1 MTFKTETAFEQA
13 FIETLFNKGWESTVL
28 KNPTEQDLIKN
39 WAKILFENNSGI
51 DRLNGQPLTDSEM
64 AQILEQIKK
73 LRTPLALNGF
83 INGKTVS
90 IKRDNPND
98 SAHLGK
104 EISLSIYDRQ
114 QIAAGE
120 SRYQIVQQPKFPTS
134 SPILND
140 RRGDIMLLINGMPLF
155 HIELKRSG
163 VPVSQAAHQIENYA
177 RSGIFSGLFSLVQI
191 FVAMNPEET
200 KYFANPGP
208 EGKFNSDYYF
218 NWADFNNEPINHWKD
233 IAADL
238 LSIPMAHQL
247 IGFYTVADKTDGVL
261 KVMRSYQFYA
271 VRAISDRVAR
281 IGWDGRDR
289 LGGYIW
295 HTTGSGKTMTS
306 FKSAYLIATS
316 KDADKVIFLMDR
328 IELGTQSLE
337 QYNNFADTDDF
348 VQSTENTYALISK
361 LKSTNP
367 NEVLIVS
374 SIQKMS
380 NIRDEEGGINA
391 HDLAQIQNKRI
402 VIIVDEA
409 HRSTMGA
416 NLTSNQIGE
425 DPKSAKSDGMLI
437 TIKQTFPKAVFFGFT
452 GTPIQDENEKNKN
465 TTATVFGHELHRYSI
480 ADGIRDKNVLGFD
493 PYLISTYKD
502 SKLREFIALDEAKA
516 KTVQEALDDSK
527 KKEIYLRFMDK
538 SQVAMAGHWDKA
550 NNYVRGIEDYLT
562 TAQYRRPAHQK
573 KVVEDILE
581 NWIQYSQNN
590 KFHGMFA
597 TSSIAEAIEYYRLF
611 KKLKPELKITA
622 LFDPNIDNNENAKFK
637 EDGLVEIIS
646 DYNNRYGM
654 EFSLATHAKMK
665 RDIADRLA
673 HKELYK
679 RVEHTP
685 EKQLDL
691 LIVVDQMLT
700 GFDSKWVN
708 TLYLDKMLE
717 YANLIQ
723 AFSRTNRLFGKDK
736 PFGII
741 RYYRRP
747 HTMKRNIDA
756 AVKLYSGDKPLAL
769 FVDKL
774 QDNLDKL
781 NSIFIDIEQ
790 LFKNAGIE
798 NFEKLPEDKEACG
811 QFAKLFKQF
820 NEHLEAAKIQGFNWN
835 TLTYHFNDNDASK
848 SSFQVAIDEQA
859 YLILA
864 LRYKELFSEGGSG
877 GGGGSVPFEI
887 DGYLTEI
894 DTDKIDSDYMN
905 SRFTK
910 YLKALHD
917 SEKTISVEEALN
929 ELHKSFA
936 ALTHDEQRI
945 ANIFLHDVQRG
956 DVKLQEAKSFRDY
969 ITEYQ
974 FKAKEDEIHE
984 IAHSLGLDEKKLRQ
998 LINAHVNE
1006 GNIDEF
1012 GRFGQ
1017 LLSTV
1022 DKAKAKQY
1030 FERKE
1035 EQAIPAFKVK
1045 VKTDKFLREYIL
1057 RSSKTC

>member
-1 MTFKTETAFEQA
+1 MTFKSEKEFEQA
-13 FIETLFNKGWESTVL
+13 FIETLFNKGWESAVL
-28 KNPTEQDLIKN
+28 KNPTEQDLINN

-64 AQILEQIKK
+64 AQILEQIKN

-98 SAHLGK
+98 VAHLGK

-120 SRYQIVQQPKFPTS
+120 SRYQIVQQPKFTTS
-134 SPILND
+134 LPILND

-163 VPVSQAAHQIENYA
+163 APVSQAAHQIGNYA

-208 EGKFNSDYYF
+208 DGSFNSDYYF
-218 NWADFNNEPINHWKD
+218 NWADFNNEPINYWKD
-233 IAADL
+233 IAGTL

-261 KVMRSYQFYA
+261 KVMRSYQYFA

-281 IGWDGRDR
+281 IEWDGRDR

-348 VQSTENTYALISK
+348 VQSTENTHALISK

-380 NIRDEEGGINA
+380 NIKQEEGGLKA
-391 HDLAQIQNKRI
+391 HDIEQMQKKRI

-409 HRSTMGA
+409 HRSTFG
-416 NLTSNQIGE
+416 
-425 DPKSAKSDGMLI
+425 DMLI
-437 TIKQTFPKAVFFGFT
+437 TIKETFPQAVFFGFT
-452 GTPIQDENEKNKN
+452 GTPIQDENEKNLN
-465 TTATVFGHELHRYSI
+465 TTATVFGNELHRYSI

-502 SKLREFIALDEAKA
+502 SKLREAVALDEAKA
-516 KTVQEALDDSK
+516 NTVREALTDPK

-550 NNYVRGIEDYLT
+550 NNYVKGIEDYLPT
-562 TAQYRRPAHQK
+562 EQYRRPAHQK

-685 EKQLDL
+685 EKQLEL

-774 QDNLDKL
+774 QDNLKKI
-781 NSIFIDIEQ
+781 NTIFMDIEQ
-790 LFKNAGIE
+790 LFESTGIE
-798 NFEKLPEDKEACG
+798 NFEKLPEDKDICG

-835 TLTYHFNDNDASK
+835 TLTYHFDDNDASK
-848 SSFQVAIDEQA
+848 QPFQVVIDEQT

-864 LRYKELFSEGGSG
+864 LRYKELFADSGSG
-877 GGGGSVPFEI
+877 GGSGSVPFEI

-910 YLKALHD
+910 YLKALHEG
-917 SEKTISVEEALN
+917 EKAVSVEEALN

-974 FKAKEDEIHE
+974 FKAKEDEIHA
-984 IAHSLGLDEKKLRQ
+984 IATSFGLDESKLRQ
-998 LINAHVNE
+998 LISAHVNE
-1006 GNIDEF
+1006 NNINEF
-1012 GRFGQ
+1012 ARFDA
-1017 LLSTV
+1017 LLNTV

-1030 FERKE
+1030 FEQE
-1035 EQAIPAFKVK
+1035 EGKPIPPFKVNVK
-1045 VKTDKFLREYIL
+1045 VAAFLKEFVL
-1057 RSSKTC
+1057 KSSQPD

>member
-28 KNPTEQDLIKN
+28 KNPTEQDLINN

-64 AQILEQIKK
+64 AQILEQIKN

-98 SAHLGK
+98 AAHLGK

-177 RSGIFSGLFSLVQI
+177 RSGIFTGLFSLVQI
-191 FVAMNPEET
+191 FVAINPEET

-208 EGKFNSDYYF
+208 DGSFNSDYYF
-218 NWADFNNEPINHWKD
+218 NWADFNNEPINYWKD
-233 IAADL
+233 IAGTL

-261 KVMRSYQFYA
+261 KVMRSYQYFA

-281 IGWDGRDR
+281 IEWDGRDR

-348 VQSTENTYALISK
+348 VQSTENTHALISK

-380 NIRDEEGGINA
+380 NIKQEEGGLKA
-391 HDLAQIQNKRI
+391 HDIEQMQKKRI

-409 HRSTMGA
+409 HRSTFG
-416 NLTSNQIGE
+416 
-425 DPKSAKSDGMLI
+425 DMLI
-437 TIKQTFPKAVFFGFT
+437 TIKETFPQAVFFGFT
-452 GTPIQDENEKNKN
+452 GTPIQDENEKNMN

-502 SKLREFIALDEAKA
+502 SKLREAVALDEAKA
-516 KTVQEALDDSK
+516 NTIQEAMADTK

-538 SQVAMAGHWDKA
+538 SRVAMAGHWDKA
-550 NNYVRGIEDYLT
+550 NNYVRGIEDYLLT
-562 TAQYRRPAHQK
+562 EQYRRPEHQQ
-573 KVVEDILE
+573 KVVEDILD

-611 KKLKPELKITA
+611 KKLKPKLKITA

-774 QDNLDKL
+774 QDNLKKL
-781 NSIFIDIEQ
+781 NTIFTDIEQ
-790 LFKNAGIE
+790 LFKSTGIE
-798 NFEKLPEDKEACG
+798 NFEKLPEDKETCG

-835 TLTYHFNDNDASK
+835 TLTYHFDAK
-848 SSFQVAIDEQA
+848 GADEPLFQVVIDDQT

-974 FKAKEDEIHE
+974 FKAKEDEIHA
-984 IAHSLGLDEKKLRQ
+984 ISTSFGLDESKLRQ
-998 LINAHVNE
+998 LISAHVNE
-1006 GNIDEF
+1006 NNINEF
-1012 GRFGQ
+1012 ARFDA
-1017 LLSTV
+1017 LLNTV
-1022 DKAKAKQY
+1022 DKTKAKQY
-1030 FERKE
+1030 FEQEDGKS
-1035 EQAIPAFKVK
+1035 IPPFKVNVK
-1045 VKTDKFLREYIL
+1045 VAAFLKEFVL
-1057 RSSKTC
+1057 KNSQSN

>member
-1 MTFKTETAFEQA
+1 MTFKNEAAFEQA
-13 FIETLFNKGWESTVL
+13 FIETLFNKGWENTIL
-28 KNPTEQDLIKN
+28 KNPTEQDLINN

-64 AQILEQIKK
+64 AQILEQIKN

-98 SAHLGK
+98 AAHLGK

-218 NWADFNNEPINHWKD
+218 NWADFNNEPINYWKD
-233 IAADL
+233 IAAHL

-261 KVMRSYQFYA
+261 KVMRSYQYFA

-281 IGWDGRDR
+281 IEWDGRDR

-306 FKSAYLIATS
+306 FKSAYLIASS

-380 NIRDEEGGINA
+380 NIKDEEGGIKA
-391 HDLAQIQNKRI
+391 HDIEQMQKKRI

-409 HRSTMGA
+409 HRSTFG
-416 NLTSNQIGE
+416 
-425 DPKSAKSDGMLI
+425 DMLI
-437 TIKQTFPKAVFFGFT
+437 TIKQTFPQAVFFGFT
-452 GTPIQDENEKNKN
+452 GTPIQDENEKNMN
-465 TTATVFGHELHRYSI
+465 TTATIFGHELHRYSI

-502 SKLREFIALDEAKA
+502 SKLREVVALDEAKA
-516 KTVQEALDDSK
+516 NTIKEALADPK
-527 KKEIYLRFMDK
+527 KKEIYSRFMDK
-538 SQVAMAGHWDKA
+538 SQVTMAGHWDKA
-550 NNYVRGIEDYLT
+550 NNYVRGIEDYLLT
-562 TAQYRRPAHQK
+562 EQYRRPAHQN
-573 KVVEDILE
+573 KVVEDILD

-611 KKLKPELKITA
+611 KKLKPVLKITA

-774 QDNLDKL
+774 QDNLKKL
-781 NSIFIDIEQ
+781 NAIFTDIDQ

-835 TLTYHFNDNDASK
+835 RLTYYFDDNDASK
-848 SSFQVAIDEQA
+848 LPVHVAIGEQT

-917 SEKTISVEEALN
+917 GEKTISVEEALN

-974 FKAKEDEIHE
+974 FKAKEDEIHA
-984 IAHSLGLDEKKLRQ
+984 ISTSLGLDEPKLRQ
-998 LINAHVNE
+998 LISAHVNE
-1006 GNIDEF
+1006 NNINEF
-1012 GRFGQ
+1012 ARFDA
-1017 LLSTV
+1017 LLNTV
-1022 DKAKAKQY
+1022 DKTKAKQY
-1030 FERKE
+1030 FEQEDGK
-1035 EQAIPAFKVK
+1035 AIPPFKVNVK
-1045 VKTDKFLREYIL
+1045 VAAFLKEFVLKNSQIG
-1057 RSSKTC
+1057 

>member
-1 MTFKTETAFEQA
+1 MTFKNEAAFEQA

-28 KNPTEQDLIKN
+28 KNPTEQDLINN
-39 WAKILFENNSGI
+39 WAKILFENNNAI

-64 AQILEQIKK
+64 AQILEQIKT

-98 SAHLGK
+98 VAHLGK

-140 RRGDIMLLINGMPLF
+140 RRGDLMLLINGMPLF

-208 EGKFNSDYYF
+208 DGSFNSDYYF
-218 NWADFNNEPINHWKD
+218 NWADFNNEPINYWKD
-233 IAADL
+233 IAAHL

-261 KVMRSYQFYA
+261 KVMRSYQYFA

-281 IGWDGRDR
+281 IEWDGRDR

-348 VQSTENTYALISK
+348 VQSTENTHALISK

-380 NIRDEEGGINA
+380 NIKDEEGGIKA
-391 HDLAQIQNKRI
+391 HDIEQMQKKRI

-409 HRSTMGA
+409 HRSTFG
-416 NLTSNQIGE
+416 
-425 DPKSAKSDGMLI
+425 DMLI
-437 TIKQTFPKAVFFGFT
+437 TIKETFPQAVFFGFT
-452 GTPIQDENEKNKN
+452 GTPIQDENEKNMN

-516 KTVQEALDDSK
+516 KTVQEALADPK
-527 KKEIYLRFMDK
+527 KKEIYSRFMDK
-538 SQVAMAGHWDKA
+538 SQVAMAGHWDKS
-550 NNYVRGIEDYLT
+550 NNYVRGIEDYLP

-679 RVEHTP
+679 RVEHSP

-774 QDNLDKL
+774 QDNLNKL
-781 NSIFIDIEQ
+781 NAIFIDIEQ
-790 LFKNAGIE
+790 LFKSAGIE

-820 NEHLEAAKIQGFNWN
+820 NEYLEAAKIQGFNWN
-835 TLTYHFNDNDASK
+835 TLTYYFDDNDASK
-848 SSFQVAIDEQA
+848 LPFQVAIDEQT

-917 SEKTISVEEALN
+917 GEKAISVEEALN

-974 FKAKEDEIHE
+974 FKAKEDEIHA
-984 IAHSLGLDEKKLRQ
+984 IATSFGLDESKLRQ

-1006 GNIDEF
+1006 NNINEF
-1012 GRFGQ
+1012 ARFDA
-1017 LLSTV
+1017 LLNTV

-1030 FERKE
+1030 FEQE
-1035 EQAIPAFKVK
+1035 EGKPIPPFKVNVK
-1045 VKTDKFLREYIL
+1045 VAAFLKEFVL
-1057 RSSKTC
+1057 KSSQPD

>member
-13 FIETLFNKGWESTVL
+13 FIETLFNKGWENTVL
-28 KNPTEQDLIKN
+28 KNPTEQDLINN

-64 AQILEQIKK
+64 AQILEQIKT

-98 SAHLGK
+98 VAHLGK

-120 SRYQIVQQPKFPTS
+120 SRYQLVQQHKFPTS
-134 SPILND
+134 SQILND

-208 EGKFNSDYYF
+208 DGSFNSDYYF
-218 NWADFNNEPINHWKD
+218 NWADFNNEPINYWKD
-233 IAADL
+233 IAGTL

-261 KVMRSYQFYA
+261 KVMRSYQYFA

-281 IGWDGRDR
+281 IEWDGRDR

-348 VQSTENTYALISK
+348 VQSTENTHALISK

-380 NIRDEEGGINA
+380 NIKQEEGGLKA
-391 HDLAQIQNKRI
+391 HDIEQMQKKRI

-409 HRSTMGA
+409 HRSTFG
-416 NLTSNQIGE
+416 
-425 DPKSAKSDGMLI
+425 DMLI
-437 TIKQTFPKAVFFGFT
+437 TIKETFPQAVFFGFT
-452 GTPIQDENEKNKN
+452 GTPIQDENEKNLN

-502 SKLREFIALDEAKA
+502 SKLREAVALDEAKA
-516 KTVQEALDDSK
+516 NTIKEALDDPK
-527 KKEIYLRFMDK
+527 KKEIYSRFMDK
-538 SQVAMAGHWDKA
+538 NQVAMAGHWDNA
-550 NNYVRGIEDYLT
+550 NNYVRGIEDYLPT
-562 TAQYRRPAHQK
+562 EQYRRLAHQK

-685 EKQLDL
+685 EKQLEL

-774 QDNLDKL
+774 QDNLEKI
-781 NSIFIDIEQ
+781 NSIFTDIEQ
-790 LFKNAGIE
+790 LFKSAGIE
-798 NFEKLPEDKEACG
+798 NFEKLPEEKEACG

-835 TLTYHFNDNDASK
+835 TLTYHFDGKDVSE
-848 SSFQVAIDEQA
+848 SPIQVAIDEQT

-864 LRYKELFSEGGSG
+864 LRYKELFADGGSG
-877 GGGGSVPFEI
+877 GGSGSVPFEI

-917 SEKTISVEEALN
+917 GEKVISVEEALN

-936 ALTHDEQRI
+936 ALSHDEQRI

-974 FKAKEDEIHE
+974 FQAKEDEIHA
-984 IAHSLGLDEKKLRQ
+984 ISTSFGLDESKLRQ
-998 LINAHVNE
+998 LISAHVNE
-1006 GNIDEF
+1006 NNINEF
-1012 GRFGQ
+1012 ARFDA
-1017 LLSTV
+1017 LLNTV
-1022 DKAKAKQY
+1022 DKTKAKQY
-1030 FERKE
+1030 FEQE
-1035 EQAIPAFKVK
+1035 EGKAILPFKVNVK
-1045 VKTDKFLREYIL
+1045 VAAFLKEFVL
-1057 RSSKTC
+1057 NNSQSD

>member
-1 MTFKTETAFEQA
+1 MTFKSEAAFEQA

-28 KNPTEQDLIKN
+28 RNPTEQDLINN

-64 AQILEQIKK
+64 AQILEQIKN

-98 SAHLGK
+98 MAHLGK

-140 RRGDIMLLINGMPLF
+140 RRGDVMLLINGMPLF

-208 EGKFNSDYYF
+208 DGSFNSDYYF
-218 NWADFNNEPINHWKD
+218 NWADFNNEPINYWKD
-233 IAADL
+233 IAAHL

-261 KVMRSYQFYA
+261 KVMRSYQYFA
-271 VRAISDRVAR
+271 VRALSDRVAR
-281 IGWDGRDR
+281 IEWDGRDR

-337 QYNNFADTDDF
+337 QYNNFADTEDF
-348 VQSTENTYALISK
+348 VQSTENTHALISK

-380 NIRDEEGGINA
+380 NIKQEEDGLKA
-391 HDLAQIQNKRI
+391 HDIELMQKKRI

-409 HRSTMGA
+409 HRSTFG
-416 NLTSNQIGE
+416 
-425 DPKSAKSDGMLI
+425 DMLI
-437 TIKQTFPKAVFFGFT
+437 TIKETFPQAVFFGFT
-452 GTPIQDENEKNKN
+452 GTPIQDENEKNMN

-502 SKLREFIALDEAKA
+502 SKLREAVALDEAKA
-516 KTVQEALDDSK
+516 NTVREAFADPK
-527 KKEIYLRFMDK
+527 KKEIYSRFMDK

-550 NNYVRGIEDYLT
+550 NNYVKGIEDYLPT
-562 TAQYRRPAHQK
+562 EQYRRPTHQK

-611 KKLKPELKITA
+611 KKLNPELKTTA

-685 EKQLDL
+685 DKQLDL

-747 HTMKRNIDA
+747 YTMKRNIDA

-774 QDNLDKL
+774 QDNLKKL
-781 NSIFIDIEQ
+781 NSIFADIAQ
-790 LFKNAGIE
+790 LFKISGIE
-798 NFEKLPEDKEACG
+798 NFKKLPEEKEACG

-820 NEHLEAAKIQGFNWN
+820 NEYLEAAKIQGFNWD
-835 TLTYHFNDNDASK
+835 TLIYHFADKDSNEQPI
-848 SSFQVAIDEQA
+848 QVILDEQT

-864 LRYKELFSEGGSG
+864 LRYKELFAGSGSG
-877 GGGGSVPFEI
+877 GGSDSVPFEI

-910 YLKALHD
+910 YLKALHE
-917 SEKTISVEEALN
+917 SEKKISVEEALN

-956 DVKLQEAKSFRDY
+956 DVKLQEGKSFRDY

-974 FKAKEDEIHE
+974 FKAKEDEIHA
-984 IAHSLGLDEKKLRQ
+984 IATSFGLDETKLRR

-1006 GNIDEF
+1006 KNINEF
-1012 GRFGQ
+1012 ARFDA

-1022 DKAKAKQY
+1022 DKAQAKQY
-1030 FERKE
+1030 FEQKE
-1035 EQAIPAFKVK
+1035 GETIPLFKVNVK
-1045 VKTDKFLREYIL
+1045 VSAFLKEFVL
-1057 RSSKTC
+1057 ESSNSNKS

>member
-1 MTFKTETAFEQA
+1 MTFKTEAAFEQA
-13 FIETLFNKGWESTVL
+13 FIETLFNKGWENTVI
-28 KNPTEQDLIKN
+28 KNPTEQDLINN
-39 WAKILFENNSGI
+39 WAKILFENNNAI

-64 AQILEQIKK
+64 AQILEQIKT

-98 SAHLGK
+98 VAHLGK

-208 EGKFNSDYYF
+208 DGSFNSDYYF
-218 NWADFNNEPINHWKD
+218 NWADFNNEPINYWKD
-233 IAADL
+233 IAGTL

-261 KVMRSYQFYA
+261 KVMRSYQYFA

-281 IGWDGRDR
+281 IEWDGRDR

-337 QYNNFADTDDF
+337 QYNNFAETDDF
-348 VQSTENTYALISK
+348 VQSTENTHALISK

-380 NIRDEEGGINA
+380 KIKQEEGGLKA
-391 HDLAQIQNKRI
+391 HDIEQMQKKRI

-409 HRSTMGA
+409 HRSTFG
-416 NLTSNQIGE
+416 
-425 DPKSAKSDGMLI
+425 DMLI
-437 TIKQTFPKAVFFGFT
+437 TIKETFPQAVFFGFT
-452 GTPIQDENEKNKN
+452 GTPIQDENEKNMN

-502 SKLREFIALDEAKA
+502 SKLREAVALDEAKA
-516 KTVQEALDDSK
+516 NTIKEALADPK
-527 KKEIYLRFMDK
+527 KKEIYSRFMDK

-550 NNYVRGIEDYLT
+550 NNYVKGIEDYLPT
-562 TAQYRRPAHQK
+562 EQYRRPAHQK

-679 RVEHTP
+679 RVEHSP
-685 EKQLDL
+685 EKQLEL

-774 QDNLDKL
+774 QDNLKKL
-781 NSIFIDIEQ
+781 NSIFADIEQ
-790 LFKNAGIE
+790 LFKSAGIE
-798 NFEKLPEDKEACG
+798 NFAELPEDREACG

-835 TLTYHFNDNDASK
+835 ILTYHFDDNDASK
-848 SSFQVAIDEQA
+848 QPFQVAIDEQT

-864 LRYKELFSEGGSG
+864 LRYKELFADGGSG
-877 GGGGSVPFEI
+877 GGSGSVPFEI

-974 FKAKEDEIHE
+974 FKAKEDEIHA
-984 IAHSLGLDEKKLRQ
+984 IATSFGLDESKLRQ

-1006 GNIDEF
+1006 NNINEF
-1012 GRFGQ
+1012 ARFDA
-1017 LLSTV
+1017 LLNTV
-1022 DKAKAKQY
+1022 DKTKAKQY
-1030 FERKE
+1030 FEQEDGKE
-1035 EQAIPAFKVK
+1035 IPPFKVNVK
-1045 VKTDKFLREYIL
+1045 VAAFLKEFVL
-1057 RSSKTC
+1057 KNSQSN

>member
-1 MTFKTETAFEQA
+1 MTFKSEKEFEQA
-13 FIETLFNKGWESTVL
+13 FIETLFNKGWENTVL
-28 KNPTEQDLIKN
+28 KNPTEQDLINN

-64 AQILEQIKK
+64 AQILEQIKN

-98 SAHLGK
+98 PAHLGK

-218 NWADFNNEPINHWKD
+218 NWADFNNEPINYWKD
-233 IAADL
+233 ITAHL

-261 KVMRSYQFYA
+261 KVMRSYQYFA

-281 IGWDGRDR
+281 IEWDGRDR

-348 VQSTENTYALISK
+348 VQSTENTHALISK

-380 NIRDEEGGINA
+380 NIKQEESGLKA
-391 HDLAQIQNKRI
+391 HDIEQMQKKRI

-409 HRSTMGA
+409 HRSTFG
-416 NLTSNQIGE
+416 
-425 DPKSAKSDGMLI
+425 DMLI
-437 TIKQTFPKAVFFGFT
+437 TIKETFPQAIFFGFT
-452 GTPIQDENEKNKN
+452 GTPIQDENEKNMN

-502 SKLREFIALDEAKA
+502 SKLREAVALDEAKA
-516 KTVQEALDDSK
+516 NTIKEALADPK

-550 NNYVRGIEDYLT
+550 NNYVRGIEDYLPT
-562 TAQYRRPAHQK
+562 EQYRRPAHQK

-685 EKQLDL
+685 EKQLEL

-774 QDNLDKL
+774 QDNLNKL
-781 NSIFIDIEQ
+781 NAIFIDIEQ

-835 TLTYHFNDNDASK
+835 TLIYHFDDNDASK
-848 SSFQVAIDEQA
+848 LPFQVAIDEQT

-864 LRYKELFSEGGSG
+864 LRYKELFSDGGSG

-917 SEKTISVEEALN
+917 GEKTISVEEALN

-974 FKAKEDEIHE
+974 FKA
-984 IAHSLGLDEKKLRQ
+984 
-998 LINAHVNE
+998 
-1006 GNIDEF
+1006 
-1012 GRFGQ
+1012 
-1017 LLSTV
+1017 
-1022 DKAKAKQY
+1022 
-1030 FERKE
+1030 
-1035 EQAIPAFKVK
+1035 
-1045 VKTDKFLREYIL
+1045 
-1057 RSSKTC
+1057 

>member
-1 MTFKTETAFEQA
+1 MTFKSEKEFEQA

-28 KNPTEQDLIKN
+28 KNPTEQDLINN

-64 AQILEQIKK
+64 AQILEQIKN

-98 SAHLGK
+98 AAHLGK

-208 EGKFNSDYYF
+208 DGSFNSDYYF
-218 NWADFNNEPINHWKD
+218 NWADFNNEPINYWKD
-233 IAADL
+233 IAGTL

-261 KVMRSYQFYA
+261 KVMRSYQYFA

-281 IGWDGRDR
+281 IEWDGRDR

-337 QYNNFADTDDF
+337 QYNNFAETDDF
-348 VQSTENTYALISK
+348 VQSTENTHALISK

-380 NIRDEEGGINA
+380 NIKQEEGGLKA
-391 HDLAQIQNKRI
+391 HDIEQMQKKRI

-409 HRSTMGA
+409 HRSTFG
-416 NLTSNQIGE
+416 
-425 DPKSAKSDGMLI
+425 DMLI
-437 TIKQTFPKAVFFGFT
+437 TIKKTFPQAVFFGFT
-452 GTPIQDENEKNKN
+452 GTPIQDENEKNMN

-502 SKLREFIALDEAKA
+502 SKLREAVALDEAKA
-516 KTVQEALDDSK
+516 NTIKEALADPK
-527 KKEIYLRFMDK
+527 KKEIYSRFMDK

-550 NNYVRGIEDYLT
+550 NNYVKGIEDYLPT
-562 TAQYRRPAHQK
+562 EQYRRPAHQK

-679 RVEHTP
+679 RVEHSP

-774 QDNLDKL
+774 QDNLNKL
-781 NSIFIDIEQ
+781 NAIFIDIEQ
-790 LFKNAGIE
+790 LFKSAGIE

-820 NEHLEAAKIQGFNWN
+820 NDHLEAAKIQGFNWN
-835 TLTYHFNDNDASK
+835 TLTYYFDDNDASK
-848 SSFQVAIDEQA
+848 LLVQVAIGEQT

-974 FKAKEDEIHE
+974 FKAKEDEIHA
-984 IAHSLGLDEKKLRQ
+984 IATSFGLDESKLRQ

-1006 GNIDEF
+1006 NNINEF
-1012 GRFGQ
+1012 ARFDA
-1017 LLSTV
+1017 LLNTV

-1030 FERKE
+1030 FEQE
-1035 EQAIPAFKVK
+1035 EGKPIPPFKVNVK
-1045 VKTDKFLREYIL
+1045 VAAFLKEFVL
-1057 RSSKTC
+1057 KSSQPD

>member
-1 MTFKTETAFEQA
+1 MTFKTEAAFEQA

-28 KNPTEQDLIKN
+28 KNPTEQDLINN

-64 AQILEQIKK
+64 EQILEQIKN

-98 SAHLGK
+98 AAHLGK

-208 EGKFNSDYYF
+208 DGSFNSDYYF
-218 NWADFNNEPINHWKD
+218 NWADFNNEPINYWKD
-233 IAADL
+233 IAGTL

-261 KVMRSYQFYA
+261 KVMRSYQYFA

-281 IGWDGRDR
+281 IEWDGRDR

-337 QYNNFADTDDF
+337 QYNNFADTEDF
-348 VQSTENTYALISK
+348 VQSTENTHALITK
-361 LKSTNP
+361 LKSNNP

-380 NIRDEEGGINA
+380 NIKQEEGGLKD
-391 HDLAQIQNKRI
+391 HDIEQMQKKRI

-409 HRSTMGA
+409 HRSTFG
-416 NLTSNQIGE
+416 
-425 DPKSAKSDGMLI
+425 DMLI
-437 TIKQTFPKAVFFGFT
+437 TIKETFPQAVFFGFT
-452 GTPIQDENEKNKN
+452 GTPIQDENEKNMN

-502 SKLREFIALDEAKA
+502 SKLREAVALDEAKA
-516 KTVQEALDDSK
+516 NTIKEALDDPK

-550 NNYVRGIEDYLT
+550 NNYVKGIEDYLPT
-562 TAQYRRPAHQK
+562 EQYRRPAHQK
-573 KVVEDILE
+573 KVVEDSLE
-581 NWIQYSQNN
+581 NWIQYSQNY

-611 KKLKPELKITA
+611 KKLKPELKVTA

-637 EDGLVEIIS
+637 EEGLVEIIS

-679 RVEHTP
+679 RVEHSP
-685 EKQLDL
+685 EKQLEL

-774 QDNLDKL
+774 QDNLKKL
-781 NSIFIDIEQ
+781 NSIFADIEQ
-790 LFKNAGIE
+790 LFKSAGIE
-798 NFEKLPEDKEACG
+798 NFAELPEDREACG

-835 TLTYHFNDNDASK
+835 TLTYHFDDNDASK
-848 SSFQVAIDEQA
+848 QPFQVAIDEQT

-864 LRYKELFSEGGSG
+864 LRYKELFADGGSG
-877 GGGGSVPFEI
+877 GGSGSVPFEI

-917 SEKTISVEEALN
+917 GEKAISVEEALN

-974 FKAKEDEIHE
+974 FKAKEDEIHA
-984 IAHSLGLDEKKLRQ
+984 IATSFGLDESKLRQ
-998 LINAHVNE
+998 LISAHVHENNINE
-1006 GNIDEF
+1006 F
-1012 GRFGQ
+1012 ARFDA
-1017 LLSTV
+1017 LLNTV
-1022 DKAKAKQY
+1022 DKTKAKQY
-1030 FERKE
+1030 FEQEDGKT
-1035 EQAIPAFKVK
+1035 IPPFKVNVK
-1045 VKTDKFLREYIL
+1045 VAGFLKEFIL
-1057 RSSKTC
+1057 KNSQSN

>member
-1 MTFKTETAFEQA
+1 MTFKTEAEFEQA
-13 FIETLFNKGWESTVL
+13 FIETLFNKGWESNIL
-28 KNPTEQDLIKN
+28 KNPTEQDLINN
-39 WAKILFENNSGI
+39 WAKILFENNNGI

-64 AQILEQIKK
+64 AQIIEQIKT

-98 SAHLGK
+98 PAHLGK

-200 KYFANPGP
+200 KYFANLGP
-208 EGKFNSDYYF
+208 DGSFNSDYYF
-218 NWADFNNEPINHWKD
+218 NWADFNNEPMNYWKD
-233 IAADL
+233 IAAHL

-247 IGFYTVADKTDGVL
+247 IGFYTVADRTDGVL
-261 KVMRSYQFYA
+261 KVMRSYQYFA

-281 IGWDGRDR
+281 IEWDGRDR

-348 VQSTENTYALISK
+348 VQSTENTHALITK

-380 NIRDEEGGINA
+380 NIKQEEDGLKA
-391 HDLAQIQNKRI
+391 HDIEQMQKKRI

-409 HRSTMGA
+409 HRSTFG
-416 NLTSNQIGE
+416 
-425 DPKSAKSDGMLI
+425 DMLI
-437 TIKQTFPKAVFFGFT
+437 NIKETFPQAVFFGFT
-452 GTPIQDENEKNKN
+452 GTPIQDENEKNMN

-502 SKLREFIALDEAKA
+502 SNLREAVALDEAKA
-516 KTVQEALDDSK
+516 NTIKEALDDPK
-527 KKEIYLRFMDK
+527 KKEIYSRFMDK

-550 NNYVRGIEDYLT
+550 NNYVKGIEDYLPT
-562 TAQYRRPAHQK
+562 EQYRRPAHQN

-708 TLYLDKMLE
+708 TLYLDKILE

-774 QDNLDKL
+774 QDNLNKL
-781 NSIFIDIEQ
+781 NAIFIDIEQ
-790 LFKNAGIE
+790 LFKSAGIE

-835 TLTYHFNDNDASK
+835 TLTYHFDDNNASK
-848 SSFQVAIDEQA
+848 LPFQVAIDEQT

-956 DVKLQEAKSFRDY
+956 DVKLQDAKSFRDY

-974 FKAKEDEIHE
+974 FKAKEDEIHA
-984 IAHSLGLDEKKLRQ
+984 IATSFGLDESKLRQ
-998 LINAHVNE
+998 LISAHVNE
-1006 GNIDEF
+1006 NNINEF
-1012 GRFGQ
+1012 ARFDA
-1017 LLSTV
+1017 LLNTV
-1022 DKAKAKQY
+1022 DKTKAKQY
-1030 FERKE
+1030 FEKE
-1035 EQAIPAFKVK
+1035 KGKTIPLFKVNVK
-1045 VKTDKFLREYIL
+1045 VAAFLKEFVL
-1057 RSSKTC
+1057 KGS

>member
-1 MTFKTETAFEQA
+1 MTFKSEKEFEQA

-28 KNPTEQDLIKN
+28 KNPTEQDLINN

-64 AQILEQIKK
+64 AQILEQIKT

-90 IKRDNPND
+90 IKRDNPNVP
-98 SAHLGK
+98 AHLGK

-134 SPILND
+134 STILND
-140 RRGDIMLLINGMPLF
+140 RQGDIMLLINGMPLF

-163 VPVSQAAHQIENYA
+163 IPVSQAAHQIENYA

-208 EGKFNSDYYF
+208 DGSFNSDYYF
-218 NWADFNNEPINHWKD
+218 NWADFNNEPINYWKD
-233 IAADL
+233 IAAHL

-261 KVMRSYQFYA
+261 KVMRSYQYFA

-281 IGWDGRDR
+281 IEWDGRDR

-380 NIRDEEGGINA
+380 NIKQEERGLKA
-391 HDLAQIQNKRI
+391 HDIEQMQKKRI

-409 HRSTMGA
+409 HRSTFG
-416 NLTSNQIGE
+416 
-425 DPKSAKSDGMLI
+425 DMLI
-437 TIKQTFPKAVFFGFT
+437 TIKETFPQAVFFGFT
-452 GTPIQDENEKNKN
+452 GTPIQDENEKNMN

-502 SKLREFIALDEAKA
+502 SKLREAVALDEAKA
-516 KTVQEALDDSK
+516 NTVREAMADPK

-550 NNYVRGIEDYLT
+550 NNYIRGIEDYLPT
-562 TAQYRRPAHQK
+562 EQYRRPEHQN

-685 EKQLDL
+685 EKQLEL

-774 QDNLDKL
+774 QDNLNKL
-781 NSIFIDIEQ
+781 NAIFTDIEQ
-790 LFKNAGIE
+790 LFKSAGIE
-798 NFEKLPEDKEACG
+798 NFEKLPEDKDDCG

-820 NEHLEAAKIQGFNWN
+820 NEHLEAAKIQGFNWKQ
-835 TLTYHFNDNDASK
+835 LTYCFDDKQSNEPPFEVS
-848 SSFQVAIDEQA
+848 IDQQT

-864 LRYKELFSEGGSG
+864 LRYKELFSEVGSG
-877 GGGGSVPFEI
+877 GGGGSVPFEVE
-887 DGYLTEI
+887 GYLTEI

-910 YLKALHD
+910 YLKALYD
-917 SEKTISVEEALN
+917 GEKAISLEAALN

-936 ALTHDEQRI
+936 ALTHNEQRI
-945 ANIFLHDVQRG
+945 ANIFLHDLQRG
-956 DVKLQEAKSFRDY
+956 DVKLQEDKSFRDY

-974 FKAKEDEIHE
+974 FKAKEDEIHA
-984 IAHSLGLDEKKLRQ
+984 IATSFGLDESKLRQ
-998 LINAHVNE
+998 LISAHVNE
-1006 GNIDEF
+1006 NNINEF
-1012 GRFGQ
+1012 ARFDT
-1017 LLSTV
+1017 LLNTV
-1022 DKAKAKQY
+1022 DKTKAKQH
-1030 FERKE
+1030 FEQE
-1035 EQAIPAFKVK
+1035 EGKAIPPFKVNVK
-1045 VKTDKFLREYIL
+1045 VAAFLKEFVL
-1057 RSSKTC
+1057 KNSNVD